1 MSYRSEFPYFD
12 YDIPHLEGFIDMSWH
27 NDICPK
33 FTRKLNDTQEIV
45 VWVNFADED
54 RRECG
59 GLQFVVQ
66 VKDIDNEEDPFD
78 YSCELETNSWDSVL
92 NKISSITQGELA

>member
-1 MSYRSEFPYFD
+1 MSYKTEFPFFD
-12 YDIPHLEGFIDMSWH
+12 YDIPNLEGFVDMSWR

-33 FTRKLNDTQEIV
+33 FVRKLNDTQEIV

-59 GLQFVVQ
+59 GLQFVVVVQ
-66 VKDIDNEEDPFD
+66 DIDNEEDPFD
-78 YSCELETNSWDSVL
+78 YACELETNSWDDVL
-92 NKISSITQGELA
+92 NKISSITQGELV